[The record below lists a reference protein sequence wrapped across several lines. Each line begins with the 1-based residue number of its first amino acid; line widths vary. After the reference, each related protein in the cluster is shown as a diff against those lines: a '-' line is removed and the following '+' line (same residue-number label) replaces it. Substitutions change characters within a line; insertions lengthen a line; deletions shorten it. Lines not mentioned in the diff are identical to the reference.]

1 MRGKKTDTSI
11 KTQIIEEKLKDPGL
25 SSRDI
30 ANKIWW
36 VSNDTV
42 CDIINKDLP
51 QVATQSEVIS
61 KMIDDNNKILNL
73 TWKLLLEKLENWEKV
88 RIDEVIKSR
97 DLALKQNKLVEV
109 IENKEWEFI
118 VKFEI

>member
-1 MRGKKTDTSI
+1 MRWKRTDTNI
-11 KTQIIEEKLKDPGL
+11 KKQIIEAKINNPNL

-30 ANKIWW
+30 SNSIWW

-42 CDIINKDLP
+42 CDVINKDLP

-73 TWKLLLEKLENWEKV
+73 TWVLLLNKLQAWESV
-88 RIDEVIKSR
+88 RIEDLIKSR

-109 IENKEWEFI
+109 VDNNKEI
-118 VKFEI
+118 KVTFEI

>member
-1 MRGKKTDTSI
+1 MRGKKTNSSI
-11 KTQIIEEKLKDPGL
+11 KKQIIEAKINNPDL

-30 ANKIWW
+30 SNKIWW

-42 CDIINKDLP
+42 CDVINKDLP
-51 QVATQSEVIS
+51 QITTQSEVIA

-73 TWKLLLEKLENWEKV
+73 TWGLLLEKLENWESV
-88 RIDEVIKSR
+88 RIDEIIKAR

-109 IENKEWEFI
+109 IDNKDKEFI

>member
-1 MRGKKTDTSI
+1 MKWSRTKDELKEKVITSKINQPDKTLREI
-11 KTQIIEEKLKDPGL
+11 WEETWLPK
-25 SSRDI
+25 STIS
-30 ANKIWW
+30 
-36 VSNDTV
+36 
-42 CDIINKDLP
+42 DIINNDL
-51 QVATQSEVIS
+51 VEVRNSSEVIA
-61 KMIDDNNKILNL
+61 KMIDDNNKILTI

-109 IENKEWEFI
+109 IDNKEWEFT